1 MIQRG
6 ATPYIYGDTMRLVKY
21 SSTRRVKKVGTGSL
35 GVYVG
40 SFFGD
45 PHAGDILEIEAYC
58 VEEPRRVFQSTKKII
73 RKGSSI
79 CIILDSDWGFVVG
92 DLVVI
97 KYSYPEK
104 EDYDDS

>member
-1 MIQRG
+1 
-6 ATPYIYGDTMRLVKY
+6 MRQVKY
-21 SSTRRVKKVGTGSL
+21 SSTRRVKKVGTGSV

-45 PHAGDILEIEAYC
+45 PQVGDILDLEVYC
-58 VEEPRRVFQSTKKII
+58 VDEPNRVFHSTKKII
-73 RKGSSI
+73 RKGASL
-79 CIILDSDWGFVVG
+79 CIILDADWGIMVG